1 MNDLANVLQPIETA
15 SGLPGR
21 CYTEAS
27 AFEEERRRLFGRGWF
42 CIAFASDLAAPGDL
56 SPVDAM
62 GTALLLVRTEGDE
75 IRCFHNVC
83 RHRGVRLVEKP
94 ERGRKALRCPYHS
107 WTYDLDGRL
116 RATPHIGGVGRHE
129 APGFRKS
136 GRGLFPVRTG
146 VWLDM
151 VFADLSGA
159 APALEDW
166 LAPLL
171 GRWKDFPLA
180 RYRPADAAPIRFRL
194 NANWKLAVEN
204 YCEAYH
210 LPWVHPDL
218 NRISPL
224 ADHYPIVEA
233 AFSGQGA
240 HCYAAR
246 GELPA
251 ADDRPLAEYAALY
264 PNLLLGAHMDHF
276 FAMRLDPL
284 APDLTAEDARLWCL
298 DAAADAPVHA
308 GARARLRARWE
319 AVFREDVGVVERMQQ
334 GRRSPAFDGGCF
346 APAMD
351 APSHAFHRWAARRL
365 GAAQPA

>member
-1 MNDLANVLQPIETA
+1 MNDLASVLRPIETA
-15 SGLPGR
+15 RGLPGR

-27 AFEEERRRLFGRGWF
+27 AFDEERRRLFGRGWF
-42 CIAFASDLAAPGDL
+42 CIGFASDLAAPGDL
-56 SPVDAM
+56 MPVDAM
-62 GTALLLVRTEGDE
+62 GMTLLLVRTGEGE

-94 ERGRKALRCPYHS
+94 ERGRTAVRCPYHS
-107 WTYDLDGRL
+107 WTYDLEGRL

-136 GRGLFPVRTG
+136 ERGLAPVRAA

-151 VFADLSGA
+151 VFVDLSGA
-159 APALEDW
+159 APALEDR

-171 GRWKDFPLA
+171 ARWRHFPLA
-180 RYRPADAAPIRFRL
+180 RYRPADIEPIRLRL
-194 NANWKLAVEN
+194 GANWKLAVEN

-210 LPWVHPDL
+210 LPWIHPEL

-233 AFSGQGA
+233 SFSGQGS

-251 ADDRPLAEYAALY
+251 AGDRPLAEYVALY

-298 DAAADAPVHA
+298 EAAAAAPA
-308 GARARLRARWE
+308 YSGARDRLRDRWQE
-319 AVFREDVGVVERMQQ
+319 VFGEDVGVVERMQQ

-346 APAMD
+346 SPAMD
-351 APSHAFHRWAARRL
+351 GPSHAFHRWAAGRL
-365 GAAQPA
+365 GAPEPA